1 MFLFPTEDLAADIK
15 RHCRNMNAA
24 EEVPACSSMPAFM
37 CRKGFDVVGAA
48 LVLCGGEEPG
58 ALDPAGTEPPW
69 IQTTSPASD
78 PAEVVGEQRGERLR
92 FHADSLCLETL
103 TKGPTRALFRT
114 LANY

>member
-1 MFLFPTEDLAADIK
+1 
-15 RHCRNMNAA
+15 
-24 EEVPACSSMPAFM
+24 M
-37 CRKGFDVVGAA
+37 CGLGAA

-69 IQTTSPASD
+69 IQIQTSPAPD

-92 FHADSLCLETL
+92 FHADSLCLESL